1 MISTSRIRGI
11 LLGPRKEW
19 PVIEGEQT
27 TTSALYVG
35 WIVPLAAIG
44 PIASFVGMSIF
55 GISLPFAGHYRIPI
69 ASGVAG
75 AFAHYIGALVGVYVL
90 AVIIDVLAPKFGGQS
105 NRLQALKVA
114 AYSSTAAW
122 IAAIFGLIP
131 AIAILGIVGLYS
143 LYLLYLGLPVL
154 MKSPAERS
162 TGYTVVVVLVAIV
175 IFIVV
180 GALSSV
186 VLRVMG
192 GGYPLGL
199 PR

>member
-1 MISTSRIRGI
+1 MMESAARFFSSTAARWRRCCRVAFPPHLRRKCVTIPASLGGCDREPTTKALEPLTRRGGDQVISTSRIRGI

-75 AFAHYIGALVGVYVL
+75 AVAHYIGALVGVYVL

-131 AIAILGIVGLYS
+131 AIAIL
-143 LYLLYLGLPVL
+143 
-154 MKSPAERS
+154 
-162 TGYTVVVVLVAIV
+162 
-175 IFIVV
+175 
-180 GALSSV
+180 
-186 VLRVMG
+186 
-192 GGYPLGL
+192 
-199 PR
+199 